1 MLGISAQRQG
11 ADEPGGQDQYPP
23 QAVIS
28 VAEVGGTIAYGAG
41 AILADVVNRLFA
53 KISYG
58 VASMSRVGCCGLPD
72 PLQGIP
78 SVANCL
84 RCVKIS
90 YDADASRVGQS
101 GVLRLLLEI
110 RGEIRGQ
117 EHSPLPTIV
126 YGAGAY
132 RVRAANFQHSMIFY
146 GDGVSRLALS
156 ELLDLRLKIPGEFV
170 GWEDSVAVRLTT
182 SVRGLSL

>member
-11 ADEPGGQDQYPP
+11 ADEPGGQDQYHP

-28 VAEVGGTIAYGAG
+28 VAEFGGTIAYGAG
-41 AILADVVNRLFA
+41 AILADVVNCLFA

-58 VASMSRVGCCGLPD
+58 VALSRVGYCGLPD
-72 PLQGIP
+72 PLLEIP
-78 SVANCL
+78 SVANCR

-90 YDADASRVGQS
+90 YAAGASRLGHS
-101 GVLRLLLEI
+101 GVLGLLLEI

-132 RVRAANFQHSMIFY
+132 RVRAANFQCSMISY
-146 GDGVSRLALS
+146 GDDVSRLALS
-156 ELLDLRLKIPGEFV
+156 ELLDLGLKIPGEFL
-170 GWEDSVAVRLTT
+170 GWEDPVAVRLTT